1 MIGSQGRPALPT
13 AETRP
18 VHKSLDRILGFR
30 NYTHHCATRA
40 RAKRAL
46 TAWKF
51 PETKQRV
58 YFSTLFPISEAR
70 LSQQEESQ
78 LISQL
83 VKYSGRMRLR

>member
-1 MIGSQGRPALPT
+1 MIGSLGRPALPT
-13 AETRP
+13 VETRP
-18 VHKSLDRILGFR
+18 VHKSLDRILGFK
-30 NYTHHCATRA
+30 NDTHHRATRA
-40 RAKRAL
+40 GAKPAL

-58 YFSTLFPISEAR
+58 YFSTLFPISEPR
-70 LSQQEESQ
+70 RSQRGESQ